1 MMEGAALAENVCEE
15 KVFKALFNTMSRSLR
30 DFIYYKSGDLD
41 SANDI
46 MQDAFF
52 KLWEKCKDVPYEK
65 AKSFIFTTANHL
77 FLNGVKSQKVRL
89 KYRQSNPNS
98 SSHKEDPAYEMEMN
112 EFKAKL
118 EEAIANLP
126 EGQRE
131 VFLLNRIN
139 KMTYKEIATSLGVS
153 QKAIEKRMSKAL
165 IKLKDVLHPK
175 K

>member
-1 MMEGAALAENVCEE
+1 MFKAESLPDNVCEE
-15 KVFKALFNTMSRSLR
+15 KVYQELFRSLSRSLR
-30 DFIYYKSGDLD
+30 DFLFYKSGNIET
-41 SANDI
+41 ANDL

-65 AKSFIFTTANHL
+65 AKSFIFTAGNNL
-77 FLNGVKSQKVRL
+77 FLNTVKSQKVRL
-89 KYRQSNPNS
+89 KYKND
-98 SSHKEDPAYEMEMN
+98 SSHQGVNREDPSYEMETK
-112 EFKAKL
+112 EFKARI
-118 EEAIANLP
+118 EDAIDLLP

-139 KMTYKEIATSLGVS
+139 KMTYAEIAESLGVS

-165 IKLKDVLHPK
+165 LKLKDVLHPK

>member
-1 MMEGAALAENVCEE
+1 MAERVFPDHVCEE
-15 KVFKALFNTMSRSLR
+15 NVYQELFRSISRSLR
-30 DFIYYKSGDLD
+30 DFLFYKSGNIE
-41 SANDI
+41 SANDL

-65 AKSFIFTTANHL
+65 AKSFLFTTANNL

-89 KYRQSNPNS
+89 NYKKTHQSSRSN
-98 SSHKEDPAYEMEMN
+98 KEDPSYELEMK
-112 EFKAKL
+112 EFQLKL
-118 EEAIANLP
+118 EQAIADLP

-131 VFLLNRIN
+131 VFLLNRMN
-139 KMTYKEIATSLGVS
+139 KMTYKEIAESLGVS

>member
-1 MMEGAALAENVCEE
+1 MLEAKQLPNNVCEE
-15 KVFKALFNTMSRSLR
+15 KVYQELFRALSKSLR
-30 DFIYYKSGDLD
+30 DFLFYKSGNIET
-41 SANDI
+41 ANDL

-65 AKSFIFTTANHL
+65 AKSFIFTTGNNL
-77 FLNGVKSQKVRL
+77 FLNTVKSQKVRL
-89 KYRQSNPNS
+89 NFKKNNVSKSEN
-98 SSHKEDPAYEMEMN
+98 KEDPAYQMELK
-112 EFKAKL
+112 EFQIKL
-118 EEAIANLP
+118 DRAIANLP

-139 KMTYKEIATSLGVS
+139 KMTYKEIAESLGVS